1 MKLADRLLR
10 QLKQTRATSEKLLEA
25 FQSPEDWT
33 YQLAPGTNHAL
44 WFAGHMAVC
53 DNLFIGIVTPER
65 SNEMEEWDK
74 LFGTGSQPTSDP
86 ENYPPPAEVLD
97 AMRER
102 RGVLIELLDGRSEK
116 QLAKP
121 TPEGTYDFLP
131 DYGSIWEIANSHEAM
146 HAGQLTMVR
155 RALGHAPLFS
165 PAPAEAT

>member
-1 MKLADRLLR
+1 MKLSDRLLR
-10 QLKQTRATSEKLLEA
+10 QLKQVRDTSEKLLDA

-44 WFAGHMAVC
+44 WFAGHMAVS
-53 DNLFIGIVTPER
+53 DNFWIGIVAPER
-65 SNEMEEWDK
+65 ANKMEQWET

-97 AMRER
+97 VMRER
-102 RGVLIELLDGRSEK
+102 RRVLNELLAGRSDK
-116 QLAKP
+116 ALAKS
-121 TPEGTYDFLP
+121 TPAGSFEMCP
-131 DYGSIWEIANSHEAM
+131 DYGSVWELAIWHEAL
-146 HAGQLTMVR
+146 HAGQVTMVR